1 MHATTTM
8 TMHAMTTTTT
18 TTTRAMRASVVSR
31 GGAARRG
38 AVVVSR
44 AGKAP
49 TTVEY
54 VRRCVSRA
62 RGRVRAR
69 AGAVCVVCDGGWS

>member
-1 MHATTTM
+1 MTTTTM
-8 TMHAMTTTTT
+8 THA
-18 TTTRAMRASVVSR
+18 TTRAMRASVVSR

-62 RGRVRAR
+62 RAR
-69 AGAVCVVCDGGWS
+69 DV